1 MSDNLRATV
10 STLAH
15 SLVDGF
21 LVALRGASL
30 DEVLELAGAA
40 NPSGTRRPHAQ
51 ATAAR
56 AGSSRSAKP
65 ARSSGGRLAR
75 RSPEQIAKALQEI
88 VALVK
93 TTKDGLRAEQIRQT
107 LGMEA
112 KEMPRTLREGL
123 AKRVLTSRGEKRAT
137 T

>member
-88 VALVK
+88 VAFLF
-93 TTKDGLRAEQIRQT
+93 AECCTRNKAI
-107 LGMEA
+107 LPEA
-112 KEMPRTLREGL
+112 ITCC
-123 AKRVLTSRGEKRAT
+123 
-137 T
+137 